1 MPRLELHSYVFANY
15 FLYLFN
21 CFWHYIYRTHYVNSL
36 EICHRLWKVSFGSE
50 LFIVSCERS
59 LSLSFSLTTELSVS
73 LQLSPKLS
81 ASALTSLRHLRD
93 NVFLRFSHYMLNPFA
108 FFFSGPI
115 RVKKSRE
122 VFLQ

>member
-50 LFIVSCERS
+50 LFIVSCELS
-59 LSLSFSLTTELSVS
+59 LSLFLSHNRAFSFLAAFAQAQRKRSNELAAFARQCFSSFFPLHTESFC
-73 LQLSPKLS
+73 
-81 ASALTSLRHLRD
+81 
-93 NVFLRFSHYMLNPFA
+93 FLL
-108 FFFSGPI
+108 
-115 RVKKSRE
+115 
-122 VFLQ
+122 

>member
-15 FLYLFN
+15 FLYLIN

-36 EICHRLWKVSFGSE
+36 EICHRLWKFRLVPSF
-50 LFIVSCERS
+50 LLCPVNS

-73 LQLSPKLS
+73 FQLSPKLS

-115 RVKKSRE
+115 RVKKTRE